1 MYAKQRIITT
11 QVIVMIPKLAMTKYV
26 NEIITTWALNVLQ

>member
-1 MYAKQRIITT
+1 MYAKQHIITT

-26 NEIITTWALNVLQ
+26 NKFIITWALNVLQ